1 MCARRYVFAS
11 SLPVDEG
18 RHSPGPIGS
27 AYRERG
33 IGAHIIPCHD
43 AAGLGIDQEVVP
55 SCIRSRD

>member
-1 MCARRYVFAS
+1 VFAS

-33 IGAHIIPCHD
+33 IGVHIIPCHD

-55 SCIRSRD
+55 SYIRSRD

>member
-1 MCARRYVFAS
+1 VLAS

-18 RHSPGPIGS
+18 HHSPGSIGS

-43 AAGLGIDQEVVP
+43 AAGLGIDEQVVP
-55 SCIRSRD
+55 RCIGSRD